1 MRCIYIFTWS
11 YNLPNHD
18 QSQII
23 DENKYTGL
31 TVHFIKRR
39 SIFMGRSQNAGFFF
53 TWIYNLPYHDQS
65 QIIDENKYTGL
76 ALYFIRDDQS
86 SWGYSQNAVY
96 CGTFAKCVV
105 FIIVLAY
112 FLPID
117 FKKQESCCLGYY
129 FTYIKSIRL
138 SYVFESVSTA
148 LFLGQSQK
156 HHSQNDEQY
165 ANHPVYCDFLT

>member
-1 MRCIYIFTWS
+1 M
-11 YNLPNHD
+11 
-18 QSQII
+18 
-23 DENKYTGL
+23 GL

-39 SIFMGRSQNAGFFF
+39 SIFMGRSQNAGFLFF

-76 ALYFIRDDQS
+76 TVHFIRIRSIFMGVFAKCGIFQS
-86 SWGYSQNAVY
+86 S
-96 CGTFAKCVV
+96 CETFAKCVV
-105 FIIVLAY
+105 FIIVV
-112 FLPID
+112 ID

-165 ANHPVYCDFLT
+165 AHHTVHCDFLT